1 MTDGVPSLSF
11 PSVAEDPRRAAQ
23 ALPGKPGDGKEARD
37 AKKPAGLAAK
47 ASGAGDT
54 LDLSPEAK
62 AEVARLQARDAAVK
76 AHEAA
81 HIAAGAGVVTSGASY
96 AYQRGPDGR
105 NYAVGGEVSV
115 DSSPVKD
122 NPQATLVKA
131 ARIMAAALAP
141 ADPSGQDRS
150 VAAEAASMV
159 SQASAELARE
169 RAKAAGPKA
178 GAGQGP
184 NLETAKANEAPG
196 SLIDTVA

>member
-1 MTDGVPSLSF
+1 MTDGVPSLTF
-11 PSVAEDPRRAAQ
+11 PAVAEDPRRAAQ
-23 ALPGKPGDGKEARD
+23 GASGKAGDGKA
-37 AKKPAGLAAK
+37 AKQPGGPTAK
-47 ASGAGDT
+47 ASGAADT
-54 LDLSPEAK
+54 LNLSPEAK
-62 AEVARLQARDAAVK
+62 AEVAKLQARDAAVK

-115 DSSPVKD
+115 DTSPVKD

-131 ARIMAAALAP
+131 ARIMASALAP

-150 VAAEAASMV
+150 VAAEAASMA

-169 RAKAAGPKA
+169 GAKATGPKA
-178 GAGQGP
+178 GVGKGP
-184 NLETAKANEAPG
+184 YGETAKPNGAPG
-196 SLIDTVA
+196 SLVDTVA